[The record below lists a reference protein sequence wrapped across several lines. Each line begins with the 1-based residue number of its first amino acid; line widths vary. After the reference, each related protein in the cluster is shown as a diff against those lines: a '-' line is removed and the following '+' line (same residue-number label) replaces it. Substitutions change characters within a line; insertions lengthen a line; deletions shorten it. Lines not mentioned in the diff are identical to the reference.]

1 MLKIVTI
8 IGARPQIIKAAALS
22 RSIRERFSAQI
33 SEVIVH
39 TGQHYDE
46 NMSNVFFSEMNI
58 PTPHHQ
64 LDVRSGSHGKQTAA
78 MIAGIEE
85 ILLHE
90 KPDALVVYGDTNSTL
105 AGAVA
110 ASKMHIPV
118 VHIEAGL
125 RSFNKQM
132 PEEINRILCDHVS
145 TLLFTPTDSGMK
157 NLLNEGFKAEHPAGT
172 KIDADHPQIYHSG
185 DVMYDNSLYFAEL
198 AESKNILKNLQL
210 SKGDFLLATIHRD
223 YNTDHKERLSAIFD
237 ALDIIARSENKA
249 IVLPLHP
256 RTAKLLETNL
266 YANVLSSLRSNPLLK
281 IIPPVSFLEMI
292 ALEKHASVILT
303 DSGGVQKEAFFF
315 QRPCIILRSETEWV
329 ELVENGNAIITDA
342 DTERILKAY
351 NHFKEHT
358 KLAFPAFY
366 GDGRAADF
374 ICGEM
379 IRHFAN

>member
-1 MLKIVTI
+1 
-8 IGARPQIIKAAALS
+8 
-22 RSIRERFSAQI
+22 
-33 SEVIVH
+33 
-39 TGQHYDE
+39 
-46 NMSNVFFSEMNI
+46 
-58 PTPHHQ
+58 
-64 LDVRSGSHGKQTAA
+64 
-78 MIAGIEE
+78 
-85 ILLHE
+85 
-90 KPDALVVYGDTNSTL
+90 
-105 AGAVA
+105 
-110 ASKMHIPV
+110 V

-145 TLLFTPTDSGMK
+145 TLLFTPTVSGMK
-157 NLLNEGFKAEHPAGT
+157 NLLNEGFKTEYPAGT

-198 AESKNILKNLQL
+198 AESKNILKNLEL

-237 ALDIIARSENKA
+237 ALDRIARSENKA

-266 YANVLSSLRSNPLLK
+266 HANVLSLLRSNPLLK

-379 IRHFAN
+379 IRHFAK